1 MLVNLF
7 LVSGIYSEVKIAF
20 VKRSAAF
27 YNGIGEFRKRPG
39 FKSFKEVE
47 KAYRVKVGSLL
58 SGFKVK

>member
-1 MLVNLF
+1 MLLNLF

-39 FKSFKEVE
+39 FKSFKE